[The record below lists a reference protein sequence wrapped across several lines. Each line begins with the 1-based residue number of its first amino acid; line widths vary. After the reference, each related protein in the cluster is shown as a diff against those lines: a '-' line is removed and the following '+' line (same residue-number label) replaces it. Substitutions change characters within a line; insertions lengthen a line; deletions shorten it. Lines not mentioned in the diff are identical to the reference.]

1 MMEQLKHAKK
11 MLMSCVESQLTH
23 LDTVDAKELG
33 EVVDMVKDL
42 EEAMYYCTVTKAM
55 EEGGQWTPHDK
66 KEEGHRAHYMDYN
79 YPTYYQEPHYRD
91 MDRGYG
97 RMYYTGNGSTAGG
110 PMQGS
115 SNGSSSMNY
124 TEPHFTYPKMYREM
138 EYPLDNLHDR
148 REGRSPKARRMYME
162 AKEMNKDKETSMK
175 ELEKYMHELSEDV
188 AEMIDQATA
197 EEKQMLVKKMTELGN
212 KIAQMK

>member
-1 MMEQLKHAKK
+1 MERLKSIKET
-11 MLMSCVESQLTH
+11 LVNSILSQVGH
-23 LDTVDAKELG
+23 LDSVDAKELG

-42 EEAMYYCTVTKAM
+42 EEAIYYCTVTKAM
-55 EEGGQWTPHDK
+55 EEGGQWTP
-66 KEEGHRAHYMDYN
+66 
-79 YPTYYQEPHYRD
+79 QEDHKAHYRD

-110 PMQGS
+110 PM
-115 SNGSSSMNY
+115 NY
-124 TEPHFTYPKMYREM
+124 TEPYFTYPKMYREM

-188 AEMIDQATA
+188 AEMIDQATV